1 MSKADLQDSEARAQ
15 IGNRLDVNMFVEAGA
30 GSGKTASLVRRM
42 LALVRTG
49 ACTVD
54 QIAAITFTRKAAGEL
69 SQRLQLEMEK
79 AVQAEPDSA
88 ARQRLE
94 QGLTNLNRC
103 FTGTIHSFCA
113 ALLRERP
120 VEAGLAPDFIEIE
133 GLDEQLLEKKAWE
146 EYLSNLNIDAPHRI
160 RGMQRLDLSPPQL
173 FEAYRKLN
181 LYPDVEKVR
190 QPAPFPVISPEARQR
205 LQGLVR
211 LARPY
216 LPASE
221 PEKGWDRLQAKIR
234 RIIFK
239 QRIEDLNDD
248 FNLLRLYTELNRS
261 KAICTQNR
269 WLSRDGAKDVNAAWG
284 LFNHQFV
291 QPVLRQWKEYRYYE
305 VMEFLLPACQYY
317 DDMRAAE
324 NCLNFQDLLMRSAR
338 LLRDNPEV
346 RRYYQQ
352 RWSRLLVDEFQD
364 TDPVQAQIMLY
375 LTGADCRQ
383 PDWSR
388 LLPAPGSLFVV
399 GDPKQSIYRFRRADI
414 NVFHQMRQI
423 IIDSG
428 GEVVT
433 LSSNFRSLPEIME
446 WINPCFEDYFA
457 LMDPPYQADYVSM
470 EAVRSEPSQP
480 GSGVAVIELE
490 SDDKPENDAAR
501 IAGWIK
507 GALNGSLALS
517 RSPEGEEAGLDK
529 NPVPGDFLILL
540 HYKKDMAAYARALE
554 SIGIPYQITGAS
566 DLSASFYNQELLLL
580 LRAVADPHNPV
591 ALVSCLRGL
600 FFGLSD
606 QSLYEYKVAG
616 GNFSLLAPVPEE
628 LDEPVRSQLV
638 GAYEK
643 LQDYYRCSQDLP
655 PAVTLERVI
664 DDSGL
669 LPLAAAQEL
678 GKSQAA
684 AVVQLLEAVRRQQDQ
699 GFYSFGA
706 MVDFVDTLLEAGA
719 EDELSLEGID
729 NRRVRLMN
737 LHKAKGLEA
746 PVVILANPWHNV
758 VHEPDF
764 HVSRQAQEQQAHL
777 VISRKVGEHNSEVL
791 AQPASWEAYCAEE
804 SQYQDAEKVRLLYV
818 AATRARNLLVVV
830 TNDGKPVKSPWYPL
844 EKYLMEAARLDI
856 PIDTDPA
863 PLLPGSDVAPEIV
876 VDMRQRVKADWEQAG
891 VPSYMTANVSTL
903 TKAGQE
909 APQGYANGKGMSWGS
924 VIHKAL
930 EQLAQGSGDLDDP
943 VWLGRL
949 LTDESRPAEEV
960 PELKETLIK
969 ITSAPFWQRLQ
980 TAAKVMT
987 EVPFG
992 IFEGQTYLTGTIDL
1006 IFRENGEW
1014 VLIDY
1019 KTDAIR
1025 DDDHLR
1031 QLKDYYW
1038 PQVEVYKNSW
1048 QKITGEPVKEI
1059 GLFFTERLAYQSGG

>member
-1 MSKADLQDSEARAQ
+1 MSSANLHDSEARAR
-15 IGNRLDVNMFVEAGA
+15 IESRLDVNIFVEAGA
-30 GSGKTASLVRRM
+30 GSGKTASLVKRM
-42 LALVRTG
+42 LSLVRTG

-69 SQRLQLEMEK
+69 SQRLQVELEK
-79 AVQAEPDSA
+79 AVPAESDPE

-120 VEAGLAPDFIEIE
+120 VEAGLAPDFTEIE
-133 GLDEQLLEKKAWE
+133 GLDEELLEKQAWE
-146 EYLSNLNIDAPHRI
+146 EYLSNLNINAPHRI
-160 RGMQRLDLSPPQL
+160 REMQRLDLSPLQL
-173 FEAYRKLN
+173 FEAYRQLN

-190 QPAPFPVISPEARQR
+190 QPAPFPVIPPDARQQ
-205 LQGLVR
+205 LKQLVD

-221 PEKGWDRLQAKIR
+221 PARGWDKLQAKIR
-234 RIIFK
+234 RIMFK
-239 QRIEDLNDD
+239 LWIEDLNDD
-248 FNLLRLYTELNRS
+248 LNLLRLYTELNRS
-261 KAICTQNR
+261 QATSYQNR
-269 WLSRDGAKDVNAAWG
+269 WLSKDGAKEVQAAWE
-284 LFNHQFV
+284 LYKTQFI
-291 QPVLRQWKEYRYYE
+291 QPVVKQWKEHRYYE

-324 NCLNFQDLLMRSAR
+324 NYLNFQDLLMRSAQ

-346 RRYYQQ
+346 RHYFRQ
-352 RWSRLLVDEFQD
+352 RWLRLLVDEFQD

-375 LTGADCRQ
+375 LTEADCNE
-383 PDWSR
+383 PDWSQ

-433 LSSNFRSLPEIME
+433 LSSNFRSLPEIMD

-457 LMDPPYQADYVSM
+457 LLDPPYQADYVSM
-470 EAVRSEPSQP
+470 EAVRSEISLS

-490 SDDKPENDAAR
+490 SEDEPEDDAAR
-501 IAGWIK
+501 IASWIK
-507 GALNGSLALS
+507 GALNGSLTLA
-517 RSPEGEEAGLDK
+517 RSPEEEEAGLDQ

-540 HYKKDMAAYARALE
+540 HYKKDMAVYARALE

-566 DLSASFYNQELLLL
+566 DLSASFYNQELLQL
-580 LRAVADPHNPV
+580 LRAVADPNDPV

-606 QSLYEYKVAG
+606 QSLYEYKLAG
-616 GNFSLLAPVPEE
+616 GNFSFLAPVPEN
-628 LDEPVRSQLV
+628 LAEPARSAFRE
-638 GAYEK
+638 AYGDLK
-643 LQDYYRCSQDLP
+643 GYHRSSQDLP
-655 PAVTLERVI
+655 PVVTLERII
-664 DDSGL
+664 DTSGL

-684 AVVQLLEAVRRQQDQ
+684 AVVQLVEAVRQQETQ
-699 GFYSFGA
+699 GIYSFA
-706 MVDFVDTLLEAGA
+706 DMVDFIETLLASGA

-746 PVVILANPWHNV
+746 TVVILANPWHST
-758 VHEPDF
+758 VHDPDI
-764 HVSRQAQEQQAHL
+764 HVARQAQDQQAHL
-777 VISRKVGEHNSEVL
+777 QISWQASEFSSEVL
-791 AQPASWEAYCAEE
+791 AQPPGWDGYCAAEA
-804 SQYQDAEKVRLLYV
+804 QYQDAERIRLLYV

-830 TNDGKPVKSPWYPL
+830 TNNDKPDKSPWYPL
-844 EKYLMEAARLDI
+844 EQYLMEAARLDV
-856 PIDTDPA
+856 PTEVDQA
-863 PLLPGSDVAPEIV
+863 PVFPKSSVTPEIV
-876 VDMRQRVKADWEQAG
+876 AAVRQKIKADWEQVAA
-891 VPSYMTANVSTL
+891 PSYAAANVSTL
-903 TKAGQE
+903 TKTGME
-909 APQGYANGKGMSWGS
+909 APKGSVDGKGASWGS
-924 VIHKAL
+924 VIHRAL
-930 EQLAQGSGDLDDP
+930 EQLAKGLGDVNDL
-943 VWLGRL
+943 VWRGKL
-949 LTDESRPAEEV
+949 LTDEHRPAEEI

-969 ITSAPFWQRLQ
+969 ITSASVWQRLQ
-980 TAAKVMT
+980 SAAEVMT

-992 IFEGQTYLTGTIDL
+992 ICEDKTYLTGTIDL
-1006 IFRENGEW
+1006 IFREDGEW

-1031 QLKDYYW
+1031 QLKEYYW

-1048 QKITGEPVKEI
+1048 QKITSESVKEI
-1059 GLFFTERLAYQSGG
+1059 GLFFTDRLAYESAG